1 MYLYSK
7 NTRYIW
13 MFVERVIHLPEMSF
27 FLFGARQTGKTTLIQ
42 SRFTESVWTINLLLS
57 ETFFRY
63 QQQPHLFV
71 REAEY
76 RVKRDRIR
84 HVFVDEIQRL
94 PVLLNDIHYL
104 MEKYP
109 HVQFLLTGSSA
120 RKLRRGGF
128 NLLAGR
134 AVQRYLFPFTFQE
147 IREWYTLDEILR
159 FGTLP
164 PLLSCSEQQKMEI
177 LKAYVN
183 TYLKE
188 EIVAEA
194 YARNIGGFYRFLE
207 LAANQFTEI
216 INYNAIARDAGVSVK
231 TVQSYYSILEDTLIG
246 FYLWPWRKSV
256 RKRLRLHPKFYFFDN
271 GITNATNRLLGTEL
285 PRVWKGK
292 LFEQFIVQEIFRF
305 KHYLNSD
312 SQLFFWRTAHGAEVD
327 VLIVKGMQIHHA
339 IEIKFSSRIDTVHL
353 RGLRAFQEEYPDVPC
368 TVIATVSEPYML
380 NGVQVLPYEWFL
392 NSIAD
397 YL

>member
-1 MYLYSK
+1 ML
-7 NTRYIW
+7 I
-13 MFVERVIHLPEMSF
+13 ERIIQLPDMSF

-42 SRFTESVWTINLLLS
+42 SRFKESIWTVNLLLS
-57 ETFFRY
+57 ETFYRY
-63 QQQPHLFV
+63 QQQPQLFL

-76 RVKRDRIR
+76 QIQREKIR
-84 HVFVDEIQRL
+84 YIFVDEIQRL
-94 PVLLNDIHYL
+94 PTLLNDIHYL

-109 HVQFLLTGSSA
+109 QVQFILTGSSA
-120 RKLRRGGF
+120 RKLRRGGY

-134 AVQRYLFPFTFQE
+134 AIQRYLFPFVFQE

-164 PLLSCSEQQKMEI
+164 PLLYRHNNERVEI
-177 LKAYVN
+177 LRAYVD

-188 EIVAEA
+188 EIIAEA
-194 YARNIGGFYRFLE
+194 FARNVGGFYRFLE
-207 LAANQFTEI
+207 LAAGQFTEI

-271 GITNATNRLLGTEL
+271 GVTNAANRMLGVEL
-285 PRVWKGK
+285 PPIWKGK
-292 LFEQFIVQEIFRF
+292 LFEQFIIQELFRY
-305 KHYLNSD
+305 KHYLNSE

-327 VLIVKGMQIHHA
+327 VLIVKGEKIHHA
-339 IEIKFSSRIDTVHL
+339 IEIKYSSRIENVHL
-353 RGLRAFQEEYPDVPC
+353 RGLVAFREEHPEVPC
-368 TVIATVSEPYML
+368 TVVATVSEPFVL
-380 NGVQVLPYEWFL
+380 KGITVLPYERFL
-392 NSIAD
+392 TSIAD